1 MADRGRNFF
10 FRRIS
15 NLGWMGKEKKIIRE
29 KRNELNK
36 ERRRRR
42 RFTSSREVLKDV
54 DFVGRVGVDVHF
66 VVCRVVDG

>member
-1 MADRGRNFF
+1 
-10 FRRIS
+10 
-15 NLGWMGKEKKIIRE
+15 MGKEKKIIRE